1 MMVWLKEKE
10 QNCYRKNLSLGK
22 RAAINLS
29 SCLPQSTHRE
39 MPQLLNTL
47 ASPEQIALTPSRQ
60 DGIPEDLEDE
70 LRVYGCQLIQQAGIL
85 LDL

>member
-1 MMVWLKEKE
+1 
-10 QNCYRKNLSLGK
+10 
-22 RAAINLS
+22 
-29 SCLPQSTHRE
+29 

-47 ASPEQIALTPSRQ
+47 ASPEQIESTPSRR
-60 DGIPEDLEDE
+60 DGIPEELEDE